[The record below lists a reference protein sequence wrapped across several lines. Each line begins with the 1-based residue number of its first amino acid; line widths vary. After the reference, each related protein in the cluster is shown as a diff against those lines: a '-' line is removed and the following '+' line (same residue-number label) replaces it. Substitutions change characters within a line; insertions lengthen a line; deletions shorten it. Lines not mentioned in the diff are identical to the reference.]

1 MKKFLVLGVCI
12 AGLLVSCN
20 QKKTPTEEHG
30 VENSEMDHHNAE
42 NSLDLTGTYKGLL
55 PCADC
60 EGIET
65 VIVLNNDKTYE
76 ITSLY
81 LGTKGNGEE
90 FVEQGSWDIKGNIIK
105 LHDHT
110 QDELVK
116 QLKVGENYVKYLDL
130 EGEEIKGTLAEFY
143 ILKKQ

>member
-1 MKKFLVLGVCI
+1 MKKFLVLGFCI

-20 QKKTPTEEHG
+20 QKKTTPDAQSID
-30 VENSEMDHHNAE
+30 NIAIDNQNAE
-42 NSLDLTGTYKGLL
+42 VSLDIAGTYKGLL

-65 VIVLNNDKTYE
+65 VIILKDDKTYE

-81 LGTKGNGEE
+81 IGTKGNGEE
-90 FVEQGSWDIKGNIIK
+90 FVEQGSWEINGKIIK

-116 QLKVGENYVKYLDL
+116 QLKVGEGIVKYLDL
-130 EGEEIKGTLAEFY
+130 EGEEIKGSLAEFY